1 MPKKIIRPSFLLYSR
16 RLSLWMVGTAWLVA
30 MSPAQASEAAAES
43 GKWKLVWSDEFNSE
57 GLPDSQKWDYETGF
71 VRNQESQYYT
81 RARRENARVEKGMLV
96 LEARKESFVPEKG
109 PSAEYTSA
117 SLTTRGKAGWKYGRI
132 EVRAQLPKGKGVWPA
147 IWMLGTSYGNDQD
160 WPMCGEIDI
169 LEYVGKE
176 PDHIYATIHYGESRE
191 GHKKDMGRHVTSS
204 PFKDFHVYSIE
215 WNSDK
220 IDYFFDGFKYHT
232 TRLDQAGAGEKNPFR
247 QPFYLILNLALGG
260 SWGGEIDD
268 SIFPQQYLIDYVR
281 VYEEKPLDGGI
292 SPDSE
297 AGAGIKKS

>member
-1 MPKKIIRPSFLLYSR
+1 M
-16 RLSLWMVGTAWLVA
+16 
-30 MSPAQASEAAAES
+30 ES
-43 GKWKLVWSDEFNSE
+43 GNSSGRTNLIPKDCPIPRSGTTKPALSATRKASITPGLGGKTPAWRRGCWS
-57 GLPDSQKWDYETGF
+57 L
-71 VRNQESQYYT
+71 R
-81 RARRENARVEKGMLV
+81 RARKV
-96 LEARKESFVPEKG
+96 LCLKKVP
-109 PSAEYTSA
+109 
-117 SLTTRGKAGWKYGRI
+117 RGKAGWKYGRI

-191 GHKKDMGRHVTSS
+191 GHKKDMGRHITSS

-215 WNSDK
+215 WNSEK

-232 TRLDQAGAGEKNPFR
+232 TRLDQASAGEKNPFR
-247 QPFYLILNLALGG
+247 QPFYLILNFALGG

-292 SPDSE
+292 SPDSG